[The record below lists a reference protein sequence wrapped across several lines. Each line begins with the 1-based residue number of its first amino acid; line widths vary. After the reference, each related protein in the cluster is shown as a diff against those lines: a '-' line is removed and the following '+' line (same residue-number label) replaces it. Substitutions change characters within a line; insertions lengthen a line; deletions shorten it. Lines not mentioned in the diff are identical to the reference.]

1 MEDKPAGPEASVSVA
16 PGPDSQGGEPA
27 GDRFDVP
34 ADPQEKMKAYLEA
47 VTNRD
52 LPRIMAFF
60 ADDAKIL
67 VMSGV
72 FQGREAIEQ
81 WHQER
86 IEAEAQLVRLDGIR
100 VNGDTVTID
109 GVITSKR
116 LKAWRIPNIPGRATV
131 GLEDGKIKEMKLS
144 LRGFNPLE
152 GW

>member
-1 MEDKPAGPEASVSVA
+1 
-16 PGPDSQGGEPA
+16 
-27 GDRFDVP
+27 
-34 ADPQEKMKAYLEA
+34 MKAYLQA
-47 VTNRD
+47 VRDRD
-52 LPRIMAFF
+52 LPRSVAFF

-72 FQGREAIEQ
+72 FQGREAIEK

-100 VNGDTVTID
+100 TQGNTVTID
-109 GVITSKR
+109 GVVTSKR
-116 LKAWRIPNIPGRATV
+116 LKAWRIPNIPGRAIV
-131 GLEDGKIKEMKLS
+131 SLEDGKIKEMKLS